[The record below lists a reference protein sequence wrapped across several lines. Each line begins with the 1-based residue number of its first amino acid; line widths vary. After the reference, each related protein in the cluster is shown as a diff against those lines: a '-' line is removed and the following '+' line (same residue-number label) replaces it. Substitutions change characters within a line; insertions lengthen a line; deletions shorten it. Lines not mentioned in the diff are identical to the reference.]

1 VPNKGYWRSVYVRV
15 NRAFSD
21 PIFHLNNFWELPS
34 KFVLEIAEEL
44 IEQEKS
50 TANQNSF
57 TAAHMVE
64 SLRLVAK
71 SFGGD
76 KKPDYN
82 PQIFLP
88 YPPKDEQ
95 EKGKE
100 FEIDTE
106 TRTLLLAELEAGRVP
121 RWVMANLS
129 PQIAEW
135 KKNNVANITGIGQD
149 AIS

>member
-1 VPNKGYWRSVYVRV
+1 
-15 NRAFSD
+15 
-21 PIFHLNNFWELPS
+21 
-34 KFVLEIAEEL
+34 
-44 IEQEKS
+44 
-50 TANQNSF
+50 
-57 TAAHMVE
+57 MVE

-88 YPPKDEQ
+88 YPPKDDQ

-100 FEIDTE
+100 FDLDTDT
-106 TRTLLLAELEAGRVP
+106 TRVFLSELEAGRVP
-121 RWVMANLS
+121 RWVIANLS

-135 KKNNVANITGIGQD
+135 KKK
-149 AIS
+149 SS